1 MTARG
6 THPSA
11 TTARQTAL
19 SEIKDQLIYL
29 ERSLEGGN
37 VEAAQSSSRALKSLI
52 EVFIA
57 TLPPSYRI
65 GARDD
70 DDD

>member
-1 MTARG
+1 MTAKN
-6 THPSA
+6 THPAA

-19 SEIKDQLIYL
+19 SEIRDQLIDL
-29 ERSLEGGN
+29 ERSLESSN
-37 VEAAQSSSRALKSLI
+37 VEAAQSSSRALKSLV

-70 DDD
+70 